1 MKMEVTCTWE
11 WLTNALFI
19 KAGCA
24 LSWKLML
31 NVYYFPHNTKKS
43 FFFWRST
50 NLLSMINIHQGIKLE
65 GRSLNMWQCVFCFR
79 RQPFLC
85 VSILHVCVHALKELP
100 LEWIIYRRVSFA
112 YVRSSSHG
120 HIKFRSCRHRRRPLF
135 ITRPAACFPVCPI
148 RPLQMLPSTSGL
160 ASVYWVQLKTK

>member
-1 MKMEVTCTWE
+1 MEVTCTWE

-19 KAGCA
+19 KAGYA

-43 FFFWRST
+43 LFFWRST
-50 NLLSMINIHQGIKLE
+50 NLLSMINIHQEIKLE

-160 ASVYWVQLKTK
+160 ASVYGVQLKTK